1 MFSCS
6 EEEVDCEERNVRART
21 AKLLLSV
28 QVAGSKTDTSQH
40 WTGLMSH
47 QALMGVFLP
56 FQNQPISTIFI
67 WKFRNPG
74 WNPVEHSTRLLEWWK
89 TSGPKLASLEGL
101 KALRASVL
109 RFAIFFFWESQDFV
123 FCDLIHWL
131 FWDGVKIF
139 ERSSC
144 VAIICPVPLDVC
156 LEFYDRAAVAWVV
169 PGALPDLVDSRSL
182 SSASRGW
189 FWRVR
194 DSLLGG
200 IISRRAVQC
209 SGLWLWYGVLY
220 ERNS

>member
-109 RFAIFFFWESQDFV
+109 RFAIFFFEKVRILFFV
-123 FCDLIHWL
+123 TWFIGFFGMVWRFLK
-131 FWDGVKIF
+131 G
-139 ERSSC
+139 R
-144 VAIICPVPLDVC
+144 
-156 LEFYDRAAVAWVV
+156 VV
-169 PGALPDLVDSRSL
+169 L
-182 SSASRGW
+182 
-189 FWRVR
+189 
-194 DSLLGG
+194 
-200 IISRRAVQC
+200 Q
-209 SGLWLWYGVLY
+209 
-220 ERNS
+220 

>member
-47 QALMGVFLP
+47 QALMGEFLP

-109 RFAIFFFWESQDFV
+109 RFYFFFWRKSG
-123 FCDLIHWL
+123 FCFLW
-131 FWDGVKIF
+131 
-139 ERSSC
+139 
-144 VAIICPVPLDVC
+144 P
-156 LEFYDRAAVAWVV
+156 
-169 PGALPDLVDSRSL
+169 
-182 SSASRGW
+182 
-189 FWRVR
+189 
-194 DSLLGG
+194 DSLACLGWCEDFWKVELCCNNLSCAFG
-200 IISRRAVQC
+200 CLPWI
-209 SGLWLWYGVLY
+209 LW
-220 ERNS
+220 

>member
-1 MFSCS
+1 MFWGGSWLRRAQCPCK
-6 EEEVDCEERNVRART
+6 DCKATFVSTGGRKQDWYFSTLNRT
-21 AKLLLSV
+21 
-28 QVAGSKTDTSQH
+28 DE
-40 WTGLMSH
+40 
-47 QALMGVFLP
+47 P
-56 FQNQPISTIFI
+56 
-67 WKFRNPG
+67 
-74 WNPVEHSTRLLEWWK
+74 
-89 TSGPKLASLEGL
+89 SGPHGSVFAFSKSTHFYNFHLKVSESWLESSWTFHKTPWVVKNFRPEACKPWGPQSSTCL
-101 KALRASVL
+101 GVA
-109 RFAIFFFWESQDFV
+109 FCYFFFWESQDFV